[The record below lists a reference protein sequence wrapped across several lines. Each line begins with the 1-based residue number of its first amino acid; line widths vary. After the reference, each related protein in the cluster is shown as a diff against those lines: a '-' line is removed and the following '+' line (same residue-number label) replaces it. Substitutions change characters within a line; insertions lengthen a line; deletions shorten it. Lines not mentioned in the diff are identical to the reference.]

1 MVDDDASFT
10 EATAKIIQLLQHEV
24 QVAGSVEEARSC
36 LQQTSFDIVL
46 LDIMLPDGS
55 GFEVL
60 DSIYRFNRSAH
71 IAFITGHVAV
81 KNIIRSV
88 AGPEVSFLLK
98 PIDVDKIRNL
108 LSRVV
113 SANDNHEDE
122 GITRH
127 FGVLVGETPV
137 MQGLYTMIER
147 VAASSANVLIQGQ
160 SGSGKELVARAIHNA
175 TGCEGAFVAANCG
188 AIPTELIA
196 SELFG
201 HEKGAFTGASARKI
215 GLFERAQGGTLF
227 LDEITE
233 MPLEMQPNLLRVLE
247 TGKICRVGG
256 TREIDVDCRVLSAT
270 NRSREELASK
280 QYLREDI
287 YFRLAVFPID
297 LPSLQERR
305 DDIPL
310 LAQAF
315 LNEFNQK
322 QNTAYHLDEAS
333 MERLQ
338 QYSWP
343 GNIRE
348 LRHAIQRAHILTAP
362 EEALLQLPDELSS
375 PFASEAASPTALQAG
390 KTIEEVEKQLI
401 IETLKATQGAK
412 PEAAD
417 MLGISLKTLYNRLNQ
432 YQQSSNISLESG

>member
-1 MVDDDASFT
+1 M
-10 EATAKIIQLLQHEV
+10 
-24 QVAGSVEEARSC
+24 
-36 LQQTSFDIVL
+36 
-46 LDIMLPDGS
+46 
-55 GFEVL
+55 
-60 DSIYRFNRSAH
+60 
-71 IAFITGHVAV
+71 
-81 KNIIRSV
+81 
-88 AGPEVSFLLK
+88 
-98 PIDVDKIRNL
+98 ID
-108 LSRVV
+108 
-113 SANDNHEDE
+113 
-122 GITRH
+122 
-127 FGVLVGETPV
+127 F
-137 MQGLYTMIER
+137 
-147 VAASSANVLIQGQ
+147 
-160 SGSGKELVARAIHNA
+160 
-175 TGCEGAFVAANCG
+175 GAFG
-188 AIPTELIA
+188 QLP
-196 SELFG
+196 
-201 HEKGAFTGASARKI
+201 
-215 GLFERAQGGTLF
+215 
-227 LDEITE
+227 
-233 MPLEMQPNLLRVLE
+233 
-247 TGKICRVGG
+247 
-256 TREIDVDCRVLSAT
+256 
-270 NRSREELASK
+270 RSREELASK

-322 QNTAYHLDEAS
+322 QNTAYRLDEAS